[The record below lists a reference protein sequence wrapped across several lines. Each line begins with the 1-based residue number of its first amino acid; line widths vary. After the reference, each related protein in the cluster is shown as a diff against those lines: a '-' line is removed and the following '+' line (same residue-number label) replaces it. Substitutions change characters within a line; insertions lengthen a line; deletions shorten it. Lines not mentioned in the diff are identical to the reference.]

1 MDENSGEDIMRT
13 YRVQFIRDFG
23 NISRCSIVRLPED
36 EAIRMVDG
44 GYAVYY
50 VW

>member
-1 MDENSGEDIMRT
+1 MRT

-23 NISRCSIVRLPED
+23 NISRGSIVRLPED

-50 VW
+50 VM

>member
-1 MDENSGEDIMRT
+1 MDENSREGMMRT

-23 NISRCSIVRLPED
+23 NVSRGSIVRMPEAA
-36 EAIRMVDG
+36 AISVVTN

-50 VW
+50 VV

>member
-1 MDENSGEDIMRT
+1 MRT

-23 NISRCSIVRLPED
+23 NISRGSIVRLSES
-36 EAIRMVDG
+36 AAVSAVTN

-50 VW
+50 VM